1 VCVRRARSAVGPMRH
16 RAHSFIETR
25 ASSPG
30 PVHHRDRRRA
40 DSSDL
45 TGSIPIHSRLLLS
58 RPGAFRWEFV
68 RVSCYLRAMVTNLQ
82 KLDVAASGVS
92 RLAFDAL
99 ANISRRRGLRTSRVH
114 HWLARRGY
122 QSLHYS
128 WTEVRPG
135 TWMELSPSLFI
146 DRIILVQGEY
156 DCMLHRVLDRLIVP
170 GMTCLDVG
178 ANIGDVTL
186 YMARL
191 LNTSGHVFAFE
202 PVPHVYERISKHVIR
217 SGLAERVSVLP
228 IALSNQNGRAD
239 IAFASQEVENQ
250 GMASLVNRSN
260 SVVDSHTQI
269 QTATLDSFVKAN
281 QVPSI
286 GFIKIDIQGAELLF
300 LEGASQTIEESRP
313 VIAIEV
319 SPEDLAKA
327 GHSPPDIF
335 TFFAKRDYRAFDC
348 VSGAH
353 VEIDAAQVDSHW
365 ISQNTL
371 FVPHEQ
377 VERVIAALA

>member
-1 VCVRRARSAVGPMRH
+1 
-16 RAHSFIETR
+16 
-25 ASSPG
+25 
-30 PVHHRDRRRA
+30 
-40 DSSDL
+40 
-45 TGSIPIHSRLLLS
+45 
-58 RPGAFRWEFV
+58 
-68 RVSCYLRAMVTNLQ
+68 
-82 KLDVAASGVS
+82 
-92 RLAFDAL
+92 
-99 ANISRRRGLRTSRVH
+99 
-114 HWLARRGY
+114 
-122 QSLHYS
+122 
-128 WTEVRPG
+128 
-135 TWMELSPSLFI
+135 MELSPSLFM

-156 DCMLHRVLDRLIVP
+156 DCVLHRVLDRLIAP

-217 SGLAERVSVLP
+217 SGLSERVSVLP

-260 SVVDSHTQI
+260 NVVDSLTEI
-269 QTATLDSFVKAN
+269 QTATLDSFAKAN
-281 QVPSI
+281 QLPRI

-335 TFFAKRDYRAFDC
+335 AYFAKRGYRAFDC
-348 VSGAH
+348 VSGAR
-353 VEIDAAQVDSHW
+353 VEIDVAQVDSRW
-365 ISQNTL
+365 ISPNTL
-371 FVPHEQ
+371 FVPREQ
-377 VERVIAALA
+377 AARVVAALAEAP